1 MPRTV
6 SAREPHPQSVGYLA
20 KAITYATTGI
30 GTANT
35 VLLGVLPAG
44 AMITDIVARVSAA
57 FNAATTNVLIVGTAA
72 DDDAIIAAGD
82 VTEGS
87 IGSARVTT
95 GLGTLYTADTPLYIK
110 YSQTGTAATAGAAT
124 IAVTFIRAS
133 DG

>member
-35 VLLGVLPAG
+35 VLLGVLP
-44 AMITDIVARVSAA
+44 
-57 FNAATTNVLIVGTAA
+57 
-72 DDDAIIAAGD
+72 
-82 VTEGS
+82 
-87 IGSARVTT
+87 ARVTT